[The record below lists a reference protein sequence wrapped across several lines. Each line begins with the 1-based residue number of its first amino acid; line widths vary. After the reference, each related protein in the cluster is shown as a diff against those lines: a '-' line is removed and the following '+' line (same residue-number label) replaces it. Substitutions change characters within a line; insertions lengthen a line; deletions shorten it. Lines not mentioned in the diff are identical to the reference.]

1 MSPRPSCA
9 TLFVRFAA
17 LAGALLAVAGCSL
30 GAGGIGISP
39 GQPLTG
45 QARRVRISVPPTA
58 PIARELDKTVATP
71 YFIEPGDELLVEPA
85 SFDSPLRFP
94 TDQAVLSDGTIDLG
108 KYGRVIAAG
117 FTIEQIE
124 EVVESIVRQR
134 EQGELEPADLA
145 VNVRLIDPQSKVYYV
160 LGEVNAPGSY
170 NLIGRETVLDAILTA
185 GGLTDSAAS
194 CQIILARPTAP
205 TGCRVVLNICYK
217 QIVQLGDTA
226 TNYQIMPGDRIF
238 VASRPWWAGLIPGLG
253 SATCHHCNKNQVPCG
268 SFQCAIP
275 FTRYLIPDGAVHQQ
289 SAEPDESLPSPSPPA
304 PVTTP

>member
-1 MSPRPSCA
+1 MPLRPSCA
-9 TLFVRFAA
+9 IPFVRFAA
-17 LAGALLAVAGCSL
+17 LAGALAAVAGCSL

-39 GQPLTG
+39 GHPLSG
-45 QARRVRISVPPTA
+45 QARRVRVSVPPTA

-108 KYGRVIAAG
+108 KYGRVIVAG

-134 EQGELEPADLA
+134 EQEKLEPADLA

-170 NLIGRETVLDAILTA
+170 NLIGRETVLGAILTA
-185 GGLTDSAAS
+185 GRRTNLGWF
-194 CQIILARPTAP
+194 ARSGTPQSQTRR
-205 TGCRVVLNICYK
+205 GCRR
-217 QIVQLGDTA
+217 T
-226 TNYQIMPGDRIF
+226 
-238 VASRPWWAGLIPGLG
+238 
-253 SATCHHCNKNQVPCG
+253 
-268 SFQCAIP
+268 
-275 FTRYLIPDGAVHQQ
+275 
-289 SAEPDESLPSPSPPA
+289 PA
-304 PVTTP
+304 RR